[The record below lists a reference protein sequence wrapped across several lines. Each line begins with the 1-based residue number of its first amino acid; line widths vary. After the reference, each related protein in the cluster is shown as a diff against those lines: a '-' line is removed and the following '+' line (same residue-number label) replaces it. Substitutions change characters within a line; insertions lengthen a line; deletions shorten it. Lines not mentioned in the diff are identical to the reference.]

1 MTKKEARMLAHC
13 IEVAGFESAP
23 RMIEAANT
31 ASVTHHFVLAR
42 DDKAAWLV
50 GAYDIAMDRWLL
62 SGCGK
67 KFTPAEWTEHFTQET
82 L

>member
-1 MTKKEARMLAHC
+1 MTKKEARMLANF

-23 RMIEAANT
+23 RLLEAVNA
-31 ASVTHHFVLAR
+31 ASVTHHFVVAR
-42 DDKAAWLV
+42 DDKAAWLI
-50 GAYDIAMDRWLL
+50 GAYDIALDRWLV

-67 KFTPAEWTEHFTQET
+67 KFTPLEWAEHFTQET